1 VSVVPVSL
9 LLTAW
14 VAAQSRGSS
23 PASSGTANSR
33 TRVLPVAHP
42 ASVGSNALTRSGA
55 VLAPAPT
62 QAPAT
67 TTATLPTA
75 NGATVPPGG
84 TASMSIINADEG
96 NAATFGNIMENL
108 QVALSAAYGSNNV
121 EIDYQQA
128 VSRLGNVT
136 WPPNAQSDVS
146 ALEEQMSDLVMGL
159 DAGTQ
164 TVPSPDPPDQVAA
177 AAAAAVGH
185 DLAYPAT

>member
-1 VSVVPVSL
+1 
-9 LLTAW
+9 
-14 VAAQSRGSS
+14 
-23 PASSGTANSR
+23 
-33 TRVLPVAHP
+33 
-42 ASVGSNALTRSGA
+42 
-55 VLAPAPT
+55 
-62 QAPAT
+62 
-67 TTATLPTA
+67 
-75 NGATVPPGG
+75 
-84 TASMSIINADEG
+84 MSIINADEG

-164 TVPSPDPPDQVAA
+164 TVPNPDPPDQVAA